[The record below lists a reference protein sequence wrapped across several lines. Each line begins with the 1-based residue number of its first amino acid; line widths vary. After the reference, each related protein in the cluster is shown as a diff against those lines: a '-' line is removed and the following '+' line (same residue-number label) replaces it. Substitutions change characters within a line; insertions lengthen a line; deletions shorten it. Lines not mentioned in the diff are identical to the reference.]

1 MADKIVKNSDLE
13 HVQEKLVNEIETML
27 LSNPLVHA
35 LTGKGI
41 QRFVSEITHAFGK
54 SVHQGVSLHTDD
66 NGVVA
71 DISVVLTDNVAVYAS
86 ACALQDKINKLIRIH
101 LGDVPCFVNVIVTG
115 ISE

>member
-1 MADKIVKNSDLE
+1 MADKIVKNSNLE

-27 LSNPLVHA
+27 LSDPLVHA

-54 SVHQGVSLHTDD
+54 SVHQGVSFHTDD

-86 ACALQDKINKLIRIH
+86 ACALQDKIKKLIRIH
-101 LGDVPCFVNVIVTG
+101 LGDVLCFVNVIVTG

>member
-1 MADKIVKNSDLE
+1 MITKRQAITLADKIVKNSDLE

-27 LSNPLVHA
+27 LSDPLVHA

-71 DISVVLTDNVAVYAS
+71 DISVVSFSIMPFCIFSLCSSIVS
-86 ACALQDKINKLIRIH
+86 LIS
-101 LGDVPCFVNVIVTG
+101 VCYP
-115 ISE
+115 